1 MSRFLKYCEV
11 EPRLEALRQEALEIA
26 AWSGGNMNQIRDLWY
41 GKMNQPGLKTRM
53 IHLLNDATIA
63 RELHGP
69 QAYHVC
75 YEGLW
80 AVVNSAGGGA
90 DRI

>member
-1 MSRFLKYCEV
+1 MSKFLKFCEV
-11 EPRLEALRQEALEIA
+11 DPRLEALRQEAMEIA
-26 AWSGGNMNQIRDLWY
+26 AWSGGDMNQIRDLWH

-53 IHLLNDATIA
+53 IHLLRDPASA

-69 QAYHVC
+69 MAYHVC

-80 AVVNSAGGGA
+80 AIVTG
-90 DRI
+90 